1 MNAPAVNPQ
10 LLRLS
15 ALIDL
20 ERRARSARGAE
31 LTYLMVNDTVL
42 VAAYQQAALWRRGEL
57 AAVSG
62 VATIEDNGPYARFLR
77 SVLPKSAKLAA
88 AKIVEANA
96 AGGDPAS
103 PIAVDAT
110 VLGIPPEEWSTW
122 FPSQAL
128 FVPLP
133 DPRGGLIG
141 GLLLGRQDA
150 FHPAEHQLLGAVAG
164 TYGLALAAA
173 ELPRRRVTRMP
184 SRRLWQAGTV
194 ALVAAASFIPI
205 RASVLAPAEIV
216 ATAPFPIRAPFD
228 GVVDGIAVT
237 PNASVKKGDRLLT
250 FDTTERLAKADVSDK
265 ALEIAKAEYAEASQ
279 QAFSDPQAKAKLPL
293 LQAKVDQAQLE
304 ADYNRTMLNRA
315 VVVAPTDGVAVFDDA
330 HQWIGRPVALGER
343 IMVLAEPASDALDIS
358 VPAAD
363 VVTFD
368 RNAEVLFFPNIAP
381 DHPARGTLASVGY
394 AATVNPEGV
403 LAYTARA
410 NLDATGQGL
419 RLGLKGTAKIY
430 GKPRP
435 FILWVLRR
443 PLAVVRE
450 WLSL

>member
-1 MNAPAVNPQ
+1 M
-10 LLRLS
+10 
-15 ALIDL
+15 
-20 ERRARSARGAE
+20 
-31 LTYLMVNDTVL
+31 
-42 VAAYQQAALWRRGEL
+42 
-57 AAVSG
+57 
-62 VATIEDNGPYARFLR
+62 
-77 SVLPKSAKLAA
+77 
-88 AKIVEANA
+88 
-96 AGGDPAS
+96 
-103 PIAVDAT
+103 
-110 VLGIPPEEWSTW
+110 
-122 FPSQAL
+122 
-128 FVPLP
+128 
-133 DPRGGLIG
+133 
-141 GLLLGRQDA
+141 
-150 FHPAEHQLLGAVAG
+150 AG

-358 VPAAD
+358 VPPP
-363 VVTFD
+363 T
-368 RNAEVLFFPNIAP
+368 
-381 DHPARGTLASVGY
+381 
-394 AATVNPEGV
+394 
-403 LAYTARA
+403 
-410 NLDATGQGL
+410 
-419 RLGLKGTAKIY
+419 
-430 GKPRP
+430 
-435 FILWVLRR
+435 W
-443 PLAVVRE
+443 
-450 WLSL
+450 